1 MSALA
6 VPPVS
11 LIPSLP
17 AELTQQSYRE
27 QVMKF
32 PSVLIVGNFLT
43 REGGTTQV
51 CEELSQKLRRAGH
64 AVTTTSARKRR
75 ISRLAEMLY
84 TTWKYKSSY
93 DVAQVAVFSGASFIW
108 AEAVCNLLTAIRRP
122 YILTLHGGG
131 LPEFARENNRRVHRL
146 LDSAAAVTVPSMY
159 LLDTMREYRSDLTL
173 IPNALDIAAYARTEY
188 QIRPRLAW
196 LRAFH
201 AVYNPM
207 MAPRVLSRLKDE
219 FPSITLM
226 MIGPDKG
233 DSSRAK
239 TMAEARRC
247 GVEAHLEMH
256 PLVPKE
262 KVPSVLRTADIFLN
276 TSRID
281 NTPVSV
287 LEAMAAGLCV
297 VSTDVGGLPYLL
309 ESGREALLVPQ
320 DDDAAMAAAVRTLLR
335 DQQLAANIRTAASSK
350 LRHFDWSVV
359 LPQWQDLLTS
369 VARRQHHRSVLRMFP
384 NSPRTSPQSAP

>member
-1 MSALA
+1 
-6 VPPVS
+6 
-11 LIPSLP
+11 
-17 AELTQQSYRE
+17 
-27 QVMKF
+27 MKF

-64 AVTTTSARKRR
+64 AVTTTSSRKRR

-84 TTWKYKSSY
+84 TSWKYRSYY
-93 DVAQVAVFSGASFIW
+93 DVAQVAVFSGASFLW

-131 LPEFARENNRRVHRL
+131 LPEFARENNRRVRRL
-146 LDSAAAVTVPSMY
+146 LNSAAAVTVPSMY
-159 LLDTMREYRSDLTL
+159 LFDKMRGYRSDLTL
-173 IPNALDIAAYARTEY
+173 LPNALDIPAYERTNHHAS
-188 QIRPRLAW
+188 PRLAW

-201 AVYNPM
+201 DIYNPM

-233 DSSRAK
+233 DSSHAK
-239 TMAEARRC
+239 TLAEARRC
-247 GVEAHLEMH
+247 GVEAHLEMRS
-256 PLVPKE
+256 LVPKE

-287 LEAMAAGLCV
+287 LEAMAVGLCV
-297 VSTDVGGLPYLL
+297 VSTDVGGIPYLL
-309 ESGREALLVPQ
+309 ESGRDALLVPP
-320 DDDAAMAAAVRTLLR
+320 DDDAAMAAAVRSLLR
-335 DQQLAANIRTAASSK
+335 DQRLAAKIRTAASSK
-350 LRHFDWSVV
+350 LRSFDWNVV
-359 LPQWQDLLTS
+359 LPQWQNLLTS
-369 VARRQHHRSVLRMFP
+369 VARRQHQQNALRLFP
-384 NSPRTSPQSAP
+384 TSQRTSPQSAP